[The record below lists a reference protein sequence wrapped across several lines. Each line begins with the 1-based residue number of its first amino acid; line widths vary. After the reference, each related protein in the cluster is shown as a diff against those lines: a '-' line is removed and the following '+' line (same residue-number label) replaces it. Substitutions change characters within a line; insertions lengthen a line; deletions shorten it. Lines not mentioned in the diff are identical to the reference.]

1 MNSVKAVELFPAC
14 SARKPHDRPKNAS
27 FQPSNRGW
35 KRRFPLQSA
44 KMGIFSLK
52 AGTVDFP
59 SRGPICLR
67 LRAWELAIANGVPEV
82 GNRPKAL
89 ANQFQS
95 VEQMPIFGL
104 LNSF

>member
-1 MNSVKAVELFPAC
+1 
-14 SARKPHDRPKNAS
+14 
-27 FQPSNRGW
+27 
-35 KRRFPLQSA
+35 
-44 KMGIFSLK
+44 MGIFGLK